1 MPLRGGPP
9 PELQQFGQLGGA
21 GQQAAPQVPGLLQMA
36 QSAMDGDGRGG
47 GPQGGQYEN
56 AWDNPA
62 NWGPPPAITGPM
74 PASQQGWFPD
84 VFQHGQDPNGKFWSM
99 GDYMRQYQKQFG
111 GSLPEVM
118 DERHVNTINSQMLAN
133 PGRPNEPGAFMYLG
147 HHISP
152 GQMIQDLQ
160 QGQNPPAG
168 AEGGGNRPPIRKGIQ
183 RYGSEYSA
191 AFPYGGVT
199 MIGLPG
205 QLEPWATGY

>member
-1 MPLRGGPP
+1 MPFRGGPP
-9 PELQQFGQLGGA
+9 PEFGLGQVG
-21 GQQAAPQVPGLLQMA
+21 GQAPQLPPSLLQMA
-36 QSAMDGDGRGG
+36 QGEAPDMRGG

-62 NWGPPPAITGPM
+62 NWGPPPPIRGPM
-74 PASQQGWFPD
+74 PSSQQGWFPD
-84 VFQHGQDPNGKFWSM
+84 VFSHGQDPTGKFWSM
-99 GDYMRQYQKQFG
+99 GDYMRQYQQKYG

-118 DERHVNTINSQMLAN
+118 DERHVNTLNSRMLAN
-133 PGRPNEPGAFMYLG
+133 AARPNEPGAFMYLG

-183 RYGSEYSA
+183 RYGSEFSA

-199 MIGLPG
+199 MLGLPG
-205 QLEPWATGY
+205 QLENWATGY

>member
-1 MPLRGGPP
+1 MPDFRGGPP
-9 PELQQFGQLGGA
+9 PEQQFGD
-21 GQQAAPQVPGLLQMA
+21 QVQPGLLQMA
-36 QSAMDGDGRGG
+36 QSAMSGDGRGG
-47 GPQGGQYEN
+47 GPMGGQYEN

-62 NWGPPPAITGPM
+62 NWGPPPQITGPM
-74 PASQQGWFPD
+74 PASQQGWFPE
-84 VFQHGQDPNGKFWSM
+84 VFKQHDPQGKFWSW
-99 GDYMRQYQKQFG
+99 GDYMRQYQQKYG
-111 GSLPEVM
+111 GQLPEVM

-133 PGRPNEPGAFMYLG
+133 PARPNEPGAFMYLG

-168 AEGGGNRPPIRKGIQ
+168 AEGGGNRPPIRRGIQ